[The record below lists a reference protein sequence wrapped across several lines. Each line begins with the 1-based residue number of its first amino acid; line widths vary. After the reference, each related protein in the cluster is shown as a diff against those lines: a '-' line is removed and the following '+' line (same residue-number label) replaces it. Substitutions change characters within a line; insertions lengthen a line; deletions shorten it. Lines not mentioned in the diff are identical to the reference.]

1 MCSASLVQ
9 SVCHPKA
16 KKQKRNLDQSSA
28 KTPTL
33 SPGSTAVWFKVK
45 LVNVLQRV
53 LEMDWTACRTG
64 CTDSKGKWVII
75 IQRGDLMVCRSYEVV
90 RSSRS
95 PWFLKY
101 AVLTK
106 ITTLYLDKITHGI
119 QTYLACNCCAA
130 ESTNLN
136 AFFQGESWELPWLN
150 KTAWVH
156 LWSKSN
162 LHMSNNT

>member
-45 LVNVLQRV
+45 LVDVLQRV

-64 CTDSKGKWVII
+64 CTDSKGKFVII
-75 IQRGDLMVCRSYEVV
+75 VQRGDLMVSRSYEVV
-90 RSSRS
+90 RSSWS

-106 ITTLYLDKITHGI
+106 ITTLYLDKITNGI
-119 QTYLACNCCAA
+119 QTYLAWNCCAA
-130 ESTNLN
+130 ESTI
-136 AFFQGESWELPWLN
+136 N

-156 LWSKSN
+156 VWSKSN